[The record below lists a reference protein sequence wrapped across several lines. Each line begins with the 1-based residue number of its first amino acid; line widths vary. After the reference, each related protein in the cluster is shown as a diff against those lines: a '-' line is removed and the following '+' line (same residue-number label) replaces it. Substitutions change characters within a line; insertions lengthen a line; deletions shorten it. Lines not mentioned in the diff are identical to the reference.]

1 MITAESTRKG
11 HIFNI
16 QRFSIHDGPGI
27 RTTVFMKGCPLRC
40 VWCSNPESQDFHPT
54 LLVRDINC
62 TGCGAC
68 LKVCPEGAITLTG
81 ETGRTIDWSKCT
93 HCLRCVPACLYN
105 SLNACGT
112 SMTVTEVLDEVQRD
126 EDFYRNS
133 SGGVTL
139 SGGEPLWQSDF
150 VSSLLQA
157 CKARGLHTALETTGF
172 SSWRQFSA
180 VLDHTDLVLFDIKH
194 LDPEMHRAFTG
205 VDNRRILNN
214 LYKIAGSTR
223 IWLRMPVL
231 GGIND
236 SDEYIRE
243 MAALAKKTGAERV
256 SLLPY
261 HEGGKSKSAQ
271 MGRPYTFSQ
280 GIVPGEDRL
289 KRIKDLLD
297 SQGVTATIGH

>member
-1 MITAESTRKG
+1 MTAEGNTKG
-11 HIFNI
+11 LIFNI

-40 VWCSNPESQDFHPT
+40 AWCSNPESQDFHPT

-68 LKVCPEGAITLTG
+68 LKECPEGAITLTE
-81 ETGRTIDWSKCT
+81 ETGRTIDWSRCT
-93 HCLRCVPACLYN
+93 HCLHCVPACLYN
-105 SLNACGT
+105 SLNVCGAY
-112 SMTVTEVLDEVQRD
+112 MTVTEVLDEVAKD

-139 SGGEPLWQSDF
+139 SGGEALLQSDF
-150 VSSLLQA
+150 VSNLLRA

-172 SSWRQFSA
+172 SSWNRFST
-180 VLDHTDLVLFDIKH
+180 VLEHTDLVLFDIKH
-194 LDPEMHRAFTG
+194 LDPDKHRAFTG
-205 VDNRRILNN
+205 ADNRRILEN
-214 LYKIAGSTR
+214 LHNIAGNKR

-231 GGIND
+231 SGIND

-243 MAALAKKTGAERV
+243 IAALAKTTGAEKV

-271 MGRPYTFSQ
+271 VGKAYAFTQ
-280 GIVPGEDRL
+280 GEAPTEEHL
-289 KRIKDLLD
+289 QKMKDLLKK
-297 SQGVTATIGH
+297 QGITATIGH